1 MSDWWRQNARIAIRR
16 LEYYSRRPTRI
27 HTFTRRRSTRMR
39 RSKLLAWN
47 IAKKLK
53 GHDVMLIR
61 NAIRWAAGQKHI
73 RFDKTAA
80 NHAALK
86 YEHFRS

>member
-1 MSDWWRQNARIAIRR
+1 
-16 LEYYSRRPTRI
+16 
-27 HTFTRRRSTRMR
+27 MR

-86 YEHFRS
+86 YGHFYSD